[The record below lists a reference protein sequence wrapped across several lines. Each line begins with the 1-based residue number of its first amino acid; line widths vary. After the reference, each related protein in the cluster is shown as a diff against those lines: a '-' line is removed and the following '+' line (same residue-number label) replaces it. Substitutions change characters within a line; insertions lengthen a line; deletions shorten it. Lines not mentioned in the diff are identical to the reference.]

1 MLGADSHTSP
11 NGPTAPRALR
21 TVPRVESGVIDLR
34 KLNGRW
40 LLLGAPTLWV
50 LTVVVVVAVVRG
62 EVDGGPGA
70 RVVAGVLAGFF
81 GLLALLMS
89 LALFDLRRPRRLL
102 IDHEGIGLDTGRRR
116 PEFRLAWTEIAG
128 VSLRLSDK
136 RRRIRARRYHRWFDL
151 PPEATPIVAALE
163 LYPADAEAVRRHPE
177 LRRAWRLG
185 GERCWMF
192 VITGGPGAPPPVGA
206 LVQRW
211 HPELW
216 RGEHSGSLL
225 ADPR

>member
-1 MLGADSHTSP
+1 M
-11 NGPTAPRALR
+11 
-21 TVPRVESGVIDLR
+21 IDLR
-34 KLNGRW
+34 GLNGRW
-40 LLLGAPTLWV
+40 LLLGAPILWGLSV
-50 LTVVVVVAVVRG
+50 AVVVAVVRG
-62 EVDGGPGA
+62 DVDGGPVA
-70 RVVAGVLAGFF
+70 RVVAGVLGGCF
-81 GLLALLMS
+81 GLLALVVS

-102 IDHEGIGLDTGRRR
+102 IDHEGIRLDTGRRT

-136 RRRIRARRYHRWFDL
+136 RRRIHARLHHQWFDL

-163 LYPADAEAVRRHPE
+163 LYPADPEAVRRHPE

-185 GERCWMF
+185 GERCWLF
-192 VITGGPGAPPPVGA
+192 VIAGGAGGPPPVGA

-216 RGEHSGSLL
+216 RGERSGSLL
-225 ADPR
+225 ADP